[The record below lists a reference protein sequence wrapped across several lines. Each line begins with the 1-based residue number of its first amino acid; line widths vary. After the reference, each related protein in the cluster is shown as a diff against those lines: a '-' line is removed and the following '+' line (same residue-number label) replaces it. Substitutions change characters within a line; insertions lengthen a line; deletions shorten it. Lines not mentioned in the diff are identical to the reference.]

1 MIVKAVGVI
10 CGWMMNK
17 PALERIHR
25 FASADAV
32 ADAVAS
38 FVCTA
43 AEHAIEQ
50 RGVFHWSLA
59 GGTTPKQCYERLRDA
74 AMDWQNVHVW
84 FGDERCLP
92 VGDGERNDVMADA
105 ALLQHVA
112 IPECQIHRIP
122 AELGAEQAAALYAHE
137 LASIECLDVALLGM
151 GEDGHT
157 ASLFPHNPALQ
168 LHDLAVPVSDAPK
181 APAHRVSMGYAAL
194 QAARQRVMMITGEGK
209 RHAFEQVCSG
219 ADLPVN
225 IPDSDWY
232 TSLS

>member
-1 MIVKAVGVI
+1 MKVVGVI
-10 CGWMMNK
+10 CGWMMHK
-17 PALERIHR
+17 PCAERIYR
-25 FASADAV
+25 CASADAV
-32 ADAVAS
+32 ADAVVAL
-38 FVCTA
+38 VLGA
-43 AEHAIEQ
+43 AEQAIAQ

-74 AMDWQNVHVW
+74 AIDWQKVHVW

-105 ALLQHVA
+105 ALLQHA
-112 IPECQIHRIP
+112 TIPERQIHRIH
-122 AELGAEQAAALYAHE
+122 AELGAEQAAALYAQE
-137 LASIECLDVALLGM
+137 LATMECLDVALLGM

-168 LHDLAVPVSDAPK
+168 LHDLAVPVFDAPK
-181 APAHRVSMGYAAL
+181 APSDRVSMGYAAL
-194 QAARQRVMMITGEGK
+194 HAARQRVMMITGEGK